1 MSAHMWHNS
10 KSRIGEAYFVR
21 FIFSLILSLTQPIT
35 PKTLIPKSGAPS
47 ILQSLLRRSSR
58 VSSRNRIVSSNLF
71 PIDIFKGFFH
81 KSHCLIQSSTYL
93 SVSFLENSIAKSHIC
108 SSEIAVIIV
117 KLRAM
122 FRRNQYC

>member
-58 VSSRNRIVSSNLF
+58 VSSRNRIVSSNLIPIDRF
-71 PIDIFKGFFH
+71 KVRLISYLTLFNRFTPSNLFRVAHLGFLPQIALSHSIIDIFKVR
-81 KSHCLIQSSTYL
+81 LI
-93 SVSFLENSIAKSHIC
+93 SI
-108 SSEIAVIIV
+108 
-117 KLRAM
+117 
-122 FRRNQYC
+122 